1 MHCIFKSEIVAGI
14 AGEPE
19 SDSAGAKALSRCPE
33 DMAVIYTIGVWW
45 QGVVSH
51 RPYWDNMPLLPEEVC
66 ERDNDSPRVRICR

>member
-33 DMAVIYTIGVWW
+33 DMAVIYTIGV
-45 QGVVSH
+45 
-51 RPYWDNMPLLPEEVC
+51 
-66 ERDNDSPRVRICR
+66 